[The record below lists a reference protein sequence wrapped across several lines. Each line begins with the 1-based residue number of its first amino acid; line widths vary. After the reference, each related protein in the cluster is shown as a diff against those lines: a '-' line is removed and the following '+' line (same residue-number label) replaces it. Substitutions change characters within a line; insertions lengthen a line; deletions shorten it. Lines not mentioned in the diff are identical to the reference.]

1 MREHVRFE
9 VKSRRPRCC
18 TESIHGNWAT
28 SLCSPFHGVWK
39 TSLASYAMMDF
50 SHGVAHT
57 RRHGTDSQLIET
69 FLLLVCSLVLVVLQC
84 LPLHSALL
92 YGRRPGQPSS
102 SSLARTACVQS
113 PTSSST
119 SSSSTRS
126 WTT

>member
-1 MREHVRFE
+1 MREHVRSE

-18 TESIHGNWAT
+18 T
-28 SLCSPFHGVWK
+28 SLFMASGQHLFVLPFTAFGRHLWQVM
-39 TSLASYAMMDF
+39 SMAL
-50 SHGVAHT
+50 HT
-57 RRHGTDSQLIET
+57 RRHGTDSQLIER

-92 YGRRPGQPSS
+92 YDRRPGQPSS
-102 SSLARTACVQS
+102 SSLARRACVRS